1 MSELVHWTADPPVLR
16 SPILL
21 VALEGFVDA
30 GEVGDHAA
38 VFLRHRWAAEK
49 VAELDRD
56 AFLDFRARRPSAVVD
71 AGVVNRL
78 EWPRIEL
85 FAARLDGPHDAVLL
99 VGPEPDM
106 AWHALVEEVA
116 AICDR
121 LGIVRGVT
129 LGAYP
134 AATPHTR
141 PVGIAQAGNA
151 IDGPPLDG
159 ATPVGG
165 YTGPVGAAT
174 VLQAELAD
182 RGVPVLGLWAEV
194 PHYIAASPNPAGALA
209 MVRTVAGLL
218 GVEVDVAELEAA
230 ATLHQEQVN
239 EAVADHG
246 EAAQLIADLEEISD
260 AGDRPTDIP
269 SGEALADEIERF
281 LRSED

>member
-1 MSELVHWTADPPVLR
+1 MTELVHWTSEPPALR

-21 VALEGFVDA
+21 IALDGFVDA

-38 VFLRHRWAAEK
+38 VFLRHRWLADK
-49 VAELDRD
+49 VAELDGD
-56 AFLDFRARRPSAVVD
+56 AFLDFRARRPSVVVD

-85 FAARLDGPHDAVLL
+85 YAAQLEGAHDALLL

-106 AWHALVEEVA
+106 AWHALVDEVA

-121 LGIVRGVT
+121 LGVVRAVT

-134 AATPHTR
+134 AAAPHTR
-141 PVGIAQAGNA
+141 PVGIAQASNA
-151 IDGPPLDG
+151 IDGPPLGD
-159 ATPVGG
+159 ATPVAG

-194 PHYIAASPNPAGALA
+194 PHYIAGSPNPSGALA
-209 MVRTVAGLL
+209 MVRTVAELL

-230 ATLHQEQVN
+230 AKLHREQVD
-239 EAVADHG
+239 EAVADHD
-246 EAAQLIADLEEISD
+246 EAAELISNLEEMSD
-260 AGDRPTDIP
+260 AGDSDADVP